1 MDPLR
6 FSRRYK
12 YMNKRIIVLFRD
24 DLRIHDHPALH
35 EAATAGTVLPLYIL
49 DNDRPFG
56 GAKQWWLHRNL
67 EALESAISEIG
78 GRMWYD
84 KGDMEKTIFRWIKEW
99 KADAVYWNRVY
110 EPGIYE
116 RDLELAKKLD
126 AEGIEV
132 KTFEGTLML
141 PPWTVKKEDDTP
153 YKVFTSFYK
162 SFRTNSIPK
171 PLPKVKELNVTDIDT
186 GASLEELGLLP
197 EIPWYHVMES
207 IWDPGEAAAIRRF
220 RSFTKNRLPNY
231 TDRRDYPANGSHS
244 TLSPYLSLGVI
255 SVRSMY
261 HSLLNHSVSPE
272 PFIRQ
277 LVWREFSYSVLLHFP
292 DSTSTPL
299 DSRFKSFRW
308 ESDQEAF
315 ERWTKGVT
323 GYPIIDAG
331 MRELWATGFMHN
343 RVRMVAASFLTK
355 HLLIPWQK
363 GADWFMDTLI
373 DADLANNSMG
383 WQWVA
388 GSGLDSSPYFR
399 VFNPT
404 LQGEKFDSDGDYIR
418 MWVPEI
424 SELPDKYI
432 QEPSKAPAATL
443 KNAGITLG
451 KDYPEPMVDHK
462 AARQRALARF
472 DEIKK

>member
-1 MDPLR
+1 
-6 FSRRYK
+6 
-12 YMNKRIIVLFRD
+12 
-24 DLRIHDHPALH
+24 
-35 EAATAGTVLPLYIL
+35 
-49 DNDRPFG
+49 
-56 GAKQWWLHRNL
+56 
-67 EALESAISEIG
+67 
-78 GRMWYD
+78 
-84 KGDMEKTIFRWIKEW
+84 
-99 KADAVYWNRVY
+99 
-110 EPGIYE
+110 
-116 RDLELAKKLD
+116 
-126 AEGIEV
+126 
-132 KTFEGTLML
+132 
-141 PPWTVKKEDDTP
+141 
-153 YKVFTSFYK
+153 VFTSFYK

-261 HSLLNHSVSPE
+261 HSLLKHSVSPE